1 MLSYDRPAIGDK
13 GVFFSPRNMVRHIL
27 HNATL
32 YLRSVNEPDDGV
44 AALTIPIC

>member
-27 HNATL
+27 HKATL
-32 YLRSVNEPDDGV
+32 YLRLVSETDDGLV
-44 AALTIPIC
+44 ALTIPIC